1 MALTV
6 GELSIELEASTKE
19 FEERLKRADKALDD
33 TAENAE
39 KATQR
44 IEVSISGL
52 ADAVADLATA
62 FALLNP
68 ARSGGGLL
76 RLASFIPGLRVA
88 VLGLTAAF
96 AGFRLFRLS
105 QEGLQLSASF
115 EQIEISLGVLTGSAA
130 NARDVLREVNEI
142 VLATPF
148 GLEQLANVSRSLAV
162 VFGDNTAAISEFT
175 AITADIAAIS
185 GRPVEQIGS
194 QLQRAIS
201 SGLASAEV
209 LRESGITQLLLEVS
223 GAADSAALSG
233 QDLLD
238 AFRALTSE
246 GGRGFRA
253 AALQAVSLAG
263 AISNAEIAAQNF
275 ARALGDALS
284 PAQTSR
290 ALNTQAAFGNLEKTI
305 RGLAP
310 TLELITGIFAR
321 FVNTI
326 VNIGVVLAT
335 TLGFALGTVQFLFA
349 GFAVSVALAVVGV
362 EAFATSLALLAV
374 AFDQLV
380 RGNTA
385 EAARIIREFDIGELS
400 SVRFLDAAL
409 ENLDETATASNQTVN
424 ALGGSL
430 ATIGRAFLED
440 AEAVGINT
448 DGLLENTDARARS
461 KAEIEAS
468 ASAAQK
474 AALDQ
479 LALAAAHTKA
489 LDTFGNVTGIQREIN
504 AIDLE
509 IARLGILVQGI
520 GDVTRF
526 EEQRTAALQARVRL
540 AERLAAAEQNL
551 PAVLAAINAQ
561 IAAISE
567 IDPQRGVQA
576 ARDFSNALTGAGADP
591 TAQIRAAAEVLQT
604 LREEQAERDRA
615 IRTAAIED
623 ETRQRKQAA
632 TTLSQIVQR
641 AEDARLSD
649 FGRQIAALD
658 RQIVLARELATLSGD
673 QESGARAVLALQLER
688 ERVADAEEDALQA
701 TAEATDRIVQAQARL
716 PEVLANVREQIAKL
730 GELDPEAAAEFS
742 RRLAEGLD
750 RAGEDTELAERV
762 AGDIAQKVL
771 ATTTEVAPTIAAQL
785 AGRIGEALNAVFN
798 GEAVNFG
805 QVIGDVLLTSAT
817 QALEEA
823 FSKTAKLLRELM
835 TKAFEEAGKIL
846 GAVLSSATDTLGGA
860 LSGIFGQGGIL
871 SGIGDIFGEGGALSG
886 IGGFFDLD
894 KAQAKAFGNVAVGV
908 LGAGIQALTR
918 DDAITS
924 SAANIRSAI
933 DSAQRVRGI
942 VAGPTS
948 IGIAQVDRGIR
959 DAFLPTEALLVRIER
974 NTRTTAEVVSP

>member
-1 MALTV
+1 
-6 GELSIELEASTKE
+6 
-19 FEERLKRADKALDD
+19 
-33 TAENAE
+33 
-39 KATQR
+39 
-44 IEVSISGL
+44 
-52 ADAVADLATA
+52 
-62 FALLNP
+62 
-68 ARSGGGLL
+68 
-76 RLASFIPGLRVA
+76 
-88 VLGLTAAF
+88 
-96 AGFRLFRLS
+96 
-105 QEGLQLSASF
+105 
-115 EQIEISLGVLTGSAA
+115 LGVLTGSAA
-130 NARDVLREVNEI
+130 NARDVLREVNQI

-246 GGRGFRA
+246 GGRGFQA

-263 AISNAEIAAQNF
+263 AISNAEIASQNF

-284 PAQTSR
+284 PAQTAR
-290 ALNTQAAFGNLEKTI
+290 ALNTQEAFGNLEQTI
-305 RGLAP
+305 RGLTP
-310 TLELITGIFAR
+310 TLELLTGVFVR
-321 FVNTI
+321 FVNAV
-326 VNIGVVLAT
+326 VNVGVVLT
-335 TLGFALGTVQFLFA
+335 TSLGFALGTVQFLLA
-349 GFAVSVALAVVGV
+349 GFGVSVALVVVGV
-362 EAFATSLALLAV
+362 EGLLASLGLIVV
-374 AFDQLV
+374 AFDQLAA
-380 RGNTA
+380 GNVA
-385 EAARIIREFDIGELS
+385 AAARTIRDFDIGELA
-400 SVRFLDAAL
+400 SVGILDAAL
-409 ENLDETATASNQTVN
+409 VNLDETATASNQTVN

-440 AEAVGINT
+440 AEAVGIDT

-461 KAEIEAS
+461 RAEIEAS
-468 ASAAQK
+468 AVAAQK

-479 LALAAAHTKA
+479 LDLAAAHTKA
-489 LDTFGNVTGIQREIN
+489 LDTFGDVTGIQREIN
-504 AIDLE
+504 ALDLE

-526 EEQRTAALQARVRL
+526 EEQR
-540 AERLAAAEQNL
+540 LAAVEARARLEERITGAQENL

-561 IAAISE
+561 IAAIGE

-576 ARDFSNALTGAGADP
+576 ARDFSDALTGAGADP

-623 ETRQRKQAA
+623 ETRQREQAA

-649 FGRQIAALD
+649 LGRQIAALD
-658 RQIVLARELATLSGD
+658 RQIVLARELATLSDD

-688 ERVADAEEDALQA
+688 ERVADAEEEALQA

-716 PEVLANVREQIAKL
+716 PEVLANTREQIARL
-730 GELDPEAAAEFS
+730 AELDPEAAGDFS

-750 RAGEDTELAERV
+750 RAGDDTVLAEQI
-762 AGDIAQKVL
+762 AGDIAQRVL
-771 ATTTEVAPTIAAQL
+771 ETTTAVAPTIAERL
-785 AGRIGEALNAVFN
+785 SSSVGEGLRAVFE

-805 QVIGDVLLTSAT
+805 ALIGEVLVTNAT
-817 QALEEA
+817 EALEEA
-823 FSKTAKLLRELM
+823 FQKSVNFFQDLLGE
-835 TKAFEEAGKIL
+835 
-846 GAVLSSATDTLGGA
+846 VLSLAGDTIAGLFAGIGESLSGVFSEGGLLGGIGGLFESGGVFGGIGDA
-860 LSGIFGQGGIL
+860 LSGVFGENAGELFGQA
-871 SGIGDIFGEGGALSG
+871 AL
-886 IGGFFDLD
+886 
-894 KAQAKAFGNVAVGV
+894 GV
-908 LGAGIQALTR
+908 VGAGLQAISR
-918 DDAITS
+918 EDEITS
-924 SAANIRSAI
+924 ASANIRSAI

-942 VAGPTS
+942 IAGPTS